1 MQIDIVQIRL
11 NSPSQSQ
18 KIKFLKKKKKK
29 SHPDL
34 EYLLNILLSDMTI
47 KSYLAASYALH
58 MLLTFPFGPTYFTPA
73 NKKIKIVNIDKYVTS
88 TQKRTKKKNIII
100 KKRSKSMNKQ
110 GTLLY

>member
-1 MQIDIVQIRL
+1 
-11 NSPSQSQ
+11 
-18 KIKFLKKKKKK
+18 
-29 SHPDL
+29 
-34 EYLLNILLSDMTI
+34 MTI

-73 NKKIKIVNIDKYVTS
+73 NKKIKIVNIDKYITS
-88 TQKRTKKKNIII
+88 TQKRTKKKNKILII

>member
-1 MQIDIVQIRL
+1 
-11 NSPSQSQ
+11 
-18 KIKFLKKKKKK
+18 
-29 SHPDL
+29 
-34 EYLLNILLSDMTI
+34 MTI

-88 TQKRTKKKNIII
+88 TQKRTKKKQHIII

>member
-1 MQIDIVQIRL
+1 
-11 NSPSQSQ
+11 
-18 KIKFLKKKKKK
+18 
-29 SHPDL
+29 
-34 EYLLNILLSDMTI
+34 MTI